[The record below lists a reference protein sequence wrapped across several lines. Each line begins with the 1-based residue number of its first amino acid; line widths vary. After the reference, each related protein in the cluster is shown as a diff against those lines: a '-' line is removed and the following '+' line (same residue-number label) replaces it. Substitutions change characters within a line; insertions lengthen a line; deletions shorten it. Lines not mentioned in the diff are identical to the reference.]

1 MIFNSS
7 FPDAVTWL
15 PVVEMVLLKSVVL
28 FVVAALMCL
37 MLRKASAS
45 ARHTIWLLSL
55 VGVLALPVLSVAL
68 PSWEMP
74 FFKSQPQATTSMKV
88 PTASTEQPSG
98 AHFTVAPQREKLLA
112 STPAFNWTA
121 IVFDSWLFGATLL
134 GLRLL
139 HGLWQLRGLR
149 HQSTSTHD
157 ARLWQVLREAESS
170 TRIDLRV
177 SQAQHVSV
185 PLTWGWRR
193 PVVLLPHSS
202 LSWSSEQ
209 LRSVLWHELSHIRRR
224 DWASQMFA
232 QWVCVLF
239 WFHPLVWLAARRLQ
253 IEAELACDDRVLSL
267 GISPPQYAAHLL
279 EVVKSLGATPST
291 PMSVA
296 LFQTSRK
303 DDEDAV

>member
-1 MIFNSS
+1 MIFNS
-7 FPDAVTWL
+7 FLPDATAWL
-15 PVVEMVLLKSVVL
+15 PSIEIVLLKSVVV
-28 FVVAALMCL
+28 FAVAALMCL
-37 MLRKASAS
+37 LLRKAAAS
-45 ARHTIWLLSL
+45 ARHTVWLLSL
-55 VGVLALPVLSVAL
+55 VGVLALPLLSVAL

-74 FFKSQPQATTSMKV
+74 FFKSQPQSTASLSVPTTS
-88 PTASTEQPSG
+88 SEQPLG
-98 AHFTVAPQREKLLA
+98 AHFTFAPQKEAPRVAA
-112 STPAFNWTA
+112 STFNWTA
-121 IVFDSWLFGATLL
+121 VVFGAWLCGATLL

-149 HQSTSTHD
+149 HQSASTHD

-177 SQAQHVSV
+177 SGEQHVSV

-279 EVVKSLGATPST
+279 EVVKSLGTTPST

-296 LFQTSRK
+296 LFQTTRK
-303 DDEDAV
+303 DEDAV

>member
-1 MIFNSS
+1 MIFNS
-7 FPDAVTWL
+7 FLPDAATWL
-15 PVVEMVLLKSVVL
+15 PSIEIVLLKSVVV
-28 FVVAALMCL
+28 FAVAALMCL
-37 MLRKASAS
+37 LLRKAAAS
-45 ARHTIWLLSL
+45 ARHTVWLLSL
-55 VGVLALPVLSVAL
+55 VGVLALPLLSVAL

-74 FFKSQPQATTSMKV
+74 FFKSQPQATTSLPV
-88 PTASTEQPSG
+88 ATTPTEQPSG
-98 AHFTVAPQREKLLA
+98 AHFTFAPQKEAPRVAA
-112 STPAFNWTA
+112 SAFNWTA
-121 IVFDSWLFGATLL
+121 VVFGVWLCGATLL

-149 HQSTSTHD
+149 QKSTSTHD

-177 SQAQHVSV
+177 SGEQHVSV

-303 DDEDAV
+303 DEEDGV